1 LENLPKVSEEDWAR
15 VRAVKDVDIDFSDIP
30 EIKDMSGFR
39 LRPKREMH
47 KPMKVAVNSEE

>member
-1 LENLPKVSEEDWAR
+1 

-30 EIKDMSGFR
+30 EIKDMSGLR